1 MREQHKTYLAVGLKV
16 LKCGC
21 RLSVYNSHS
30 VEEQCNTNV
39 VLSTVSVQTLHC
51 FCRLSVYRADCMQE
65 QQSAGAVVSV
75 VAVEAVQ
82 GCCRL
87 SVYNSDGVEERYNTD
102 AVVFAV
108 GVKAMDGI
116 VAASPSLAACP
127 VGIFLSP
134 TILPFVHTPALSV
147 SPGSSGARGSSPC
160 PPVNPLFTPSY
171 VLP

>member
-1 MREQHKTYLAVGLKV
+1 MQRL
-16 LKCGC
+16 C
-21 RLSVYNSHS
+21 RLSVYNNDG
-30 VEEQCNTNV
+30 VEEQCNTDV
-39 VLSTVSVQTLHC
+39 VLSAVSVEALQC
-51 FCRLSVYRADCMQE
+51 CCRLSVYRSDCMEE

-75 VAVEAVQ
+75 VGVEAVQ

-134 TILPFVHTPALSV
+134 IVLPFVRTPALSV
-147 SPGSSGARGSSPC
+147 FPGNSGASGTSPC
-160 PPVNPLFTPSY
+160 PPVNPLLTPSY